1 MAHILKFED
10 FCKSRF
16 NESREY
22 DRPTRRSYRRLYE
35 NENADAVFA
44 KHKGDELTKTDAE
57 DAYKIA
63 VEMLGKENVKSIY
76 GTEEEFAERYDA
88 AQESAEKNGKY
99 KRGAMPVINNSNFKG
114 FGGGKDDKDS
124 APRKEELEKVLD
136 EKDVDKKIKDAVLS
150 NQVVAFKF
158 LVGNGFIDIDG
169 EDKDIAKKTQQDL
182 FKDDALA
189 QEWLS
194 SGGGPKD
201 TKDVVKG
208 DYEYISVEDLKPI
221 QEQIFVAKALK
232 MSAGAEGDKG
242 KLNWLLKAD
251 EKSPL
256 VIVSSDNYIL
266 DGHHRWLGA
275 YLIDPEAKMRCVKI
289 DMDCKDLLA
298 LTNKFTGAI
307 GNKPNVT
314 A

>member
-1 MAHILKFED
+1 MAYILKFED
-10 FCKSRF
+10 FCKSRI

-22 DRPTRRSYRRLYE
+22 DRPMRRSYRRLYE

-44 KHKGDELTKTDAE
+44 EHKSDELTKTDAE
-57 DAYKIA
+57 AAYKIA
-63 VEMLGKENVKSIY
+63 VEMLGKENAKSIY

-99 KRGAMPVINNSNFKG
+99 KRGVMPVINNSNFKG
-114 FGGGKDDKDS
+114 FDGGKDDKDS

-136 EKDVDKKIKDAVLS
+136 EKDVDKKVKDAVLS

-158 LVGNGFIDIDG
+158 LVGNGFIDIAG

-232 MSAGAEGDKG
+232 MTADSDG
-242 KLNWLLKAD
+242 KKEKINWLLKAD

-256 VIVSSDNYIL
+256 VIVSSDDYIL

-275 YLIDPEAKMRCVKI
+275 YLVDPEAKMRCVKI
-289 DMDCKDLLA
+289 DMKCKDLLE